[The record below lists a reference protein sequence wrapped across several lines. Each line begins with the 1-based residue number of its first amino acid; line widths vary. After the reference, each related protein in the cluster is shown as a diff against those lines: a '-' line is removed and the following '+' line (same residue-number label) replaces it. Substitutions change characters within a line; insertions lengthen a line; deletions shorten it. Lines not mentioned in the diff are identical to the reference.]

1 MDYINKLPFLLSTSM
16 TIIIGLLSFKGY
28 EDTKDTYIKMAIS
41 LVVFYI
47 IGIIIKRTV
56 MEIQEDIE
64 NKKKERRDE
73 EDKENN
79 LSRQAESDSKQGD
92 KGTGQEEVSQKIDYK
107 VDD

>member
-16 TIIIGLLSFKGY
+16 TIIIGLLSFRGY
-28 EDTKDTYIKMAIS
+28 ENIKDTYIKMAVS

-56 MEIQEDIE
+56 LDIEEDIKT
-64 NKKKERRDE
+64 KKKERRDE
-73 EDKENN
+73 ENKQNIN
-79 LSRQAESDSKQGD
+79 VQVGTGTKQGENES
-92 KGTGQEEVSQKIDYK
+92 GQQTVSQKVDYR